1 MRMKMINNMNV
12 MMNNVAVMVNMNVI
26 VQFKIIVNNYRLVM
40 FIDIK
45 YKKNIIAIRL

>member
-1 MRMKMINNMNV
+1 MKMKMINNMNV

-26 VQFKIIVNNYRLVM
+26 VQFKIIVNNQKLVM

-45 YKKNIIAIRL
+45 YKKNIITIRL